1 MDDWGG
7 PGVEEVEA
15 LEDLPAP
22 AAEHFDFHHLEPL
35 QISATGTLHKHEGD
49 INVSDEV
56 LKVQCVK
63 IWLELQF

>member
-35 QISATGTLHKHEGD
+35 QISATGKLHKHEGD